1 VPFIFA
7 LYGLS
12 VAQSKTLKYYRPI
25 NIDSLLKS
33 PIDLPKN
40 KHFIIKSVEFSIS
53 TDKIVDMGA
62 PGGSVKDRFFQL
74 NKLAPNLKWKTGG
87 CIYLY
92 MDNSNLALEC
102 STPEQYNK
110 VLNLKKDSSKKL
122 WNINEL
128 HVNKKL
134 TVKAE
139 MLIGRFERYDTTR
152 DFLIRDIGVD
162 DN

>member
-1 VPFIFA
+1 
-7 LYGLS
+7 
-12 VAQSKTLKYYRPI
+12 
-25 NIDSLLKS
+25 
-33 PIDLPKN
+33 
-40 KHFIIKSVEFSIS
+40 
-53 TDKIVDMGA
+53 
-62 PGGSVKDRFFQL
+62 
-74 NKLAPNLKWKTGG
+74 
-87 CIYLY
+87 
-92 MDNSNLALEC
+92 LALEC